1 MFIVGMLFW
10 WYSAGWKRCL
20 LNVVDN
26 LAGLYDYFSF
36 ELLIKTL
43 FSPFRQI
50 SAGRVRGSLEVQFRA
65 WLDRLI
71 SRLIGAFIRLIVI
84 IVGTLT
90 LVVASVIG
98 LVRIVLWP
106 IVPWLPIVGLAVAL
120 TGWVPWKI

>member
-1 MFIVGMLFW
+1 MFIVGMLAW

>member
-1 MFIVGMLFW
+1 MFIVGMLAW

-71 SRLIGAFIRLIVI
+71 SRVIGAFVRLIVI

-106 IVPWLPIVGLAVAL
+106 IVPWLPIVGLTVAL

>member
-1 MFIVGMLFW
+1 MFIVGMLAW

-71 SRLIGAFIRLIVI
+71 SRVIGAFVRLIVI

-106 IVPWLPIVGLAVAL
+106 IVPWLPIVGLIVAL
-120 TGWVPWKI
+120 AGWVPWKI

>member
-1 MFIVGMLFW
+1 MFIVGMLAW

-71 SRLIGAFIRLIVI
+71 SRVIGAFIRLIVI

-98 LVRIVLWP
+98 LARIVLWP
-106 IVPWLPIVGLAVAL
+106 IIPWLPIVGLIVAL
-120 TGWVPWKI
+120 MGWVPWKI

>member
-1 MFIVGMLFW
+1 MFIVGMLAW

-71 SRLIGAFIRLIVI
+71 SRVIGAFVRLIVI

-106 IVPWLPIVGLAVAL
+106 IVPWLPIVGLIVAL

>member
-1 MFIVGMLFW
+1 MFIVGMLAW

-20 LNVVDN
+20 LAVVDN

-71 SRLIGAFIRLIVI
+71 SRVIGAFIRLIVI

-98 LVRIVLWP
+98 LARIVLWP
-106 IVPWLPIVGLAVAL
+106 IVPWLPIVGLTVAL

>member
-1 MFIVGMLFW
+1 MFIVGMLSW
-10 WYSAGWKRCL
+10 WYSDGWKRCL

>member
-1 MFIVGMLFW
+1 MFIVGMLSW

-43 FSPFRQI
+43 FSPF
-50 SAGRVRGSLEVQFRA
+50 
-65 WLDRLI
+65 LDRLI

-84 IVGTLT
+84 IIGTLT

>member
-1 MFIVGMLFW
+1 MFIVGMLSW
-10 WYSAGWKRCL
+10 WYGAGWKRCL

-106 IVPWLPIVGLAVAL
+106 IVPWLPIVGLTVAL

>member
-1 MFIVGMLFW
+1 MFIVGMLAW

-90 LVVASVIG
+90 LVVALVIG

>member
-1 MFIVGMLFW
+1 MFIVGMLSW

-20 LNVVDN
+20 LNVVDS

-71 SRLIGAFIRLIVI
+71 SRLIGAFIRLIII